1 MSQTPPSAAAAAVAD
16 SRGRRARLF
25 ANPWLQ
31 LALSQTLTMFGDLC
45 LKRGAMSTIH
55 LAPAWT
61 GLTGLASPLVWL
73 GIVFLILSFVTWLY
87 VLKHLPL
94 SVAFPVSQVV
104 HVMVPL
110 SSWLVLGERIGP
122 LRGAGIALVL
132 LGLAVVAQPAAKLEE
147 RL

>member
-1 MSQTPPSAAAAAVAD
+1 MRIASRVEQSSAVID
-16 SRGRRARLF
+16 RRYSAF

-31 LALSQTLTMFGDLC
+31 LALSQTCTMIGDLC
-45 LKRGAMSTIH
+45 LKRGAMSTLH
-55 LAPAWT
+55 LSPEWAWT

-73 GIVFLILSFVTWLY
+73 GILFLILSFITWLY

-104 HVMVPL
+104 HIMVPL
-110 SSWLVLGERIGP
+110 GSWLVLGETITQ
-122 LRGAGIALVL
+122 LRWCGIALVL
-132 LGLAVVAQPAAKLEE
+132 LGLAVVAKPVAKLEE

>member
-1 MSQTPPSAAAAAVAD
+1 MIPARPS
-16 SRGRRARLF
+16 GF

-31 LALSQTLTMFGDLC
+31 LALSQTCTMVGDLC
-45 LKRGAMSTIH
+45 LKRGAMGTLRLS
-55 LAPAWT
+55 PKWAWT

-104 HVMVPL
+104 HIMVPVG
-110 SSWLVLGERIGP
+110 SWLVLGERIGY
-122 LRGAGIALVL
+122 LRWSGIALVL
-132 LGLAVVAQPAAKLEE
+132 IGLAIVAKPAAKLEE

>member
-1 MSQTPPSAAAAAVAD
+1 MKFS
-16 SRGRRARLF
+16 
-25 ANPWLQ
+25 NPWLQ
-31 LALSQTLTMFGDLC
+31 LSLSQCCTLCADLC
-45 LKRGAMSTIH
+45 LKHGAMTTVH
-55 LAPAWT
+55 LAPAWSWT

-87 VLKHLPL
+87 VLRQLAL

-110 SSWLVLGERIGP
+110 GSWMVLGEMISPTRWG
-122 LRGAGIALVL
+122 GIALVVI
-132 LGLAVVAQPAAKLEE
+132 GLFLVAKPVAKLEE

>member
-1 MSQTPPSAAAAAVAD
+1 MTTV
-16 SRGRRARLF
+16 
-25 ANPWLQ
+25 
-31 LALSQTLTMFGDLC
+31 
-45 LKRGAMSTIH
+45 H
-55 LAPAWT
+55 LAPAWSWT

-87 VLKHLPL
+87 VLRQLAL

-110 SSWLVLGERIGP
+110 GSWMVLGEMISPTRWG
-122 LRGAGIALVL
+122 GIALVVI
-132 LGLAVVAQPAAKLEE
+132 GLFLVAKPVAKLEE